1 MSKLVT
7 SPVRRVGALRNSVLG
22 MAVATALALPQVAAA
37 YEFDLGSEDLSFR
50 WDNTLRINIQDR
62 VGGVD
67 KKMTANPNY
76 DDGDLNFKTGSIF
89 TRFDVYSEMDL
100 VWKPSWGMLGARV
113 SAAGWWDP
121 GYDSLDNTSIQTA
134 NNLSGG
140 EPTLKLPGYTKR
152 YAKGPSGEFMDW
164 FVFSSFT
171 VGEVPVN
178 VKAGQT
184 TVYYGEALYAFA
196 HAISYSQNPI
206 DVWKA
211 LATPGAEV
219 KELYRPRVGFNIN
232 SQVTDTLN
240 VAAQYFFNWQDFSN
254 QAYRYPETGSYLTL
268 NDALLYGAKSLVYA
282 ANPLYG
288 YPSGGGP
295 LGPLC
300 NYAPIPGSPT
310 CAPQQWLRF
319 WRGKDIE
326 PEENTGNYG
335 FAVRWDP
342 EWADATLGAYYRRTY
357 DMQPQVMVTPALIPG
372 FPNPGCALVLNGAYV
387 GGNCLADSVVAYVPN
402 GTPGYPNYTP
412 AALNQTGQ
420 DFINDGRVGTYNV
433 AYGSG
438 IDIIGLSLSKNI
450 GGLALGAELSY
461 RSDMPLISEPVQVL
475 PAALRGVGVPLR
487 PGAIWSDRLPKH
499 DTPGA
504 KGDTM
509 HGLVNLVGLMGESPM
524 FDSASWAAELSWMT
538 YLNVTQNEAVF
549 KGRSAKPGY
558 WSAYNLLDQADKNYF
573 GLAINFTPTWYQV
586 LPGMDMLAPLSWSQG
601 ISGNS
606 AVSAGGQEGG
616 GTFGIGVAADFYQK
630 YRFDLKYVG
639 FYGDIQSCNSAASS
653 TPAVAACSGLAGSD
667 MALPNG
673 TFATVRDRAFIS
685 LTFKT
690 TF

>member
-1 MSKLVT
+1 M
-7 SPVRRVGALRNSVLG
+7 
-22 MAVATALALPQVAAA
+22 
-37 YEFDLGSEDLSFR
+37 
-50 WDNTLRINIQDR
+50 
-62 VGGVD
+62 
-67 KKMTANPNY
+67 
-76 DDGDLNFKTGSIF
+76 
-89 TRFDVYSEMDL
+89 
-100 VWKPSWGMLGARV
+100 
-113 SAAGWWDP
+113 
-121 GYDSLDNTSIQTA
+121 
-134 NNLSGG
+134 
-140 EPTLKLPGYTKR
+140 
-152 YAKGPSGEFMDW
+152 
-164 FVFSSFT
+164 
-171 VGEVPVN
+171 
-178 VKAGQT
+178 KAGQT
-184 TVYYGEALYAFA
+184 TVYYGESLFAFA

-211 LATPGAEV
+211 LATPGAEA

-240 VAAQYFFNWQDFSN
+240 IAAQYFFNWQNFSN
-254 QAYRYPETGSYLTL
+254 QAYRYPESGSYLTL
-268 NDALLYGAKSLVYA
+268 SDVYLWGAKSLIA
-282 ANPLYG
+282 APNPIYG
-288 YPSGGGP
+288 YPSAGGP

-310 CAPQQWLRF
+310 CSPQQWLRL

-342 EWADATLGAYYRRTY
+342 EWADATFGAYYRRTY
-357 DMQPQVMVTPALIPG
+357 DMQPQVMVTPDLIPG
-372 FPNPGCALVLNGAYV
+372 LPNQPTCAVLLTGVYLA
-387 GGNCLADSVVAYVPN
+387 GNCLQNSVAAYYPLTAPVP
-402 GTPGYPNYTP
+402 PYTP
-412 AALNQTGQ
+412 AVLNQNGV
-420 DFINDGRVGTYNV
+420 DFLNSGRIGTYNV

-438 IDIIGLSLSKNI
+438 IDIFGLSLSKNI

-461 RSDMPLISEPVQVL
+461 RSDMPLLSDPVQVL
-475 PAALRGVGVPLR
+475 PAALREAGIPLR

-509 HGLVNLVGLMGESPM
+509 HGLVNLLGLVGETPI
-524 FDSASWAAELSWMT
+524 FDSASWATELSWMT

-558 WSAYNLLDQADKNYF
+558 WSAYTQIDKVDKNYF
-573 GLAINFTPTWYQV
+573 GLNFNFTPTWYQV

-606 AVSAGGQEGG
+606 AISAGGQDGAG
-616 GTFGIGVAADFYQK
+616 SFGLGIAADFYQK

-639 FYGDIQSCNSAASS
+639 FYGDTASCKQAASE
-653 TPAVAACSGLAGSD
+653 TPAVGSPAGAWIRAGPRCSTA
-667 MALPNG
+667 P
-673 TFATVRDRAFIS
+673 TATLKDRAFIA

>member
-7 SPVRRVGALRNSVLG
+7 SPVRRSGALRNSVLG

-50 WDNTLRINIQDR
+50 WDNTLRVNIQDR

-89 TRFDVYSEMDL
+89 TRFDIYSEMDL
-100 VWKPSWGMLGARV
+100 VWKPSWGILGARV

-134 NNLSGG
+134 NNLKDGN
-140 EPTLKLPGYTKR
+140 PTLKLSDYTNR
-152 YAKGPSGEFMDW
+152 YAKGASGEFMDW

-171 VGEVPVN
+171 VGDAPIN
-178 VKAGQT
+178 IKAGQT
-184 TVYYGEALYAFA
+184 TVYYGESLFAFA
-196 HAISYSQNPI
+196 HAVSYSQNPI

-211 LATPGAEV
+211 LATPGAEA
-219 KELYRPRVGFNIN
+219 KELYRPRLGFNIN
-232 SQVTDTLN
+232 SQITDTLN
-240 VAAQYFFNWQDFSN
+240 VAAQYFFNWQQFSN
-254 QAYRYPETGSYLTL
+254 QAYRYPEAGSYLTL
-268 NDALLYGAKSLVYA
+268 NDGYLYGAKSLIA
-282 ANPLYG
+282 APNAFYG
-288 YPSGGGP
+288 YPSTGGP

-300 NYAPIPGSPT
+300 NYAPLPGST
-310 CAPQQWLRF
+310 CAPQQWLRL

-357 DMQPQVMVTPALIPG
+357 DMQPQFMVTPDLIPG
-372 FPNPGCALVLNGAYV
+372 LPNQPTCAVLLTGLYAA
-387 GGNCLADSVVAYVPN
+387 GQCLQNSVETYYPLTAPVP
-402 GTPGYPNYTP
+402 PYTP
-412 AALNQTGQ
+412 LTLNQNGV
-420 DFINDGRVGTYNV
+420 DFINKGRIGTYNV

-461 RSDMPLISEPVQVL
+461 RSDMPLLSEPVTVL
-475 PAALRGVGVPLR
+475 PAALREAGIPLR

-509 HGLVNLVGLMGESPM
+509 HGLVNLLGLVGETPM
-524 FDSASWAAELSWMT
+524 FDSASWATELSWMT

-558 WSAYNLLDQADKNYF
+558 WSAYNLLDQVDKNYF
-573 GLAINFTPTWYQV
+573 GLNINFTPTWYQV
-586 LPGMDMLAPLSWSQG
+586 LPGMDMLMPLSWSQG

-606 AVSAGGQEGG
+606 AISAGGQEGG
-616 GTFGIGVAADFYQK
+616 GSFGIGVAADFYQK

-639 FYGDIQSCNSAASS
+639 FYGDIQSCSQAASK
-653 TPAVAACSGLAGSD
+653 TPAVGACPGLSGSD
-667 MALPNG
+667 MAVPNG
-673 TFATVRDRAFIS
+673 TNATLRDRAFIA